1 MKNGFVLYT
10 DYIEQ
15 VEMLEAEQAKALFLA
30 VLKYASGEELPEM
43 DLPTRLVF
51 SFIRKQIDR
60 ENEKYQ
66 KTVEARKEAGAKGG
80 RPKKQTEQ
88 EEAKGFS
95 EKQEKAKKA
104 NGFYE
109 NQIEAEKS
117 KKSLQEQVQD
127 KEQDIKEKSSDED
140 KKKKPAESLPAE
152 VIPLSRFEE
161 FWSVYPASNTLP
173 VTAKRR
179 TEAVYAVAFA
189 EGFQESDLIAAAENY
204 AEAAR
209 IEAREARYIK
219 RPERFLSDGTYKDY
233 LPEVYVKPE
242 TIRKKQTAADKYNS
256 GIMSREIDFDALERE
271 LLSKQRR
278 IWDE

>member
-51 SFIRKQIDR
+51 SFVRKQIDR

-66 KTVEARKEAGAKGG
+66 KTVDARKEAGAKGG

-104 NGFYE
+104 NGFSE
-109 NQIEAEKS
+109 KQIEAEKS
-117 KKSLQEQVQD
+117 KKSLQDQEQV
-127 KEQDIKEKSSDED
+127 QDIKEKSSDED
-140 KKKKPAESLPAE
+140 KKKNPAGRLTAE
-152 VIPLSRFEE
+152 VTPLSRFED
-161 FWSVYPASNTLP
+161 FWSVYPESDSLP
-173 VTAKRR
+173 ATAKRR
-179 TEAVYAVAFA
+179 TEAVYAVAFS

-204 AEAAR
+204 AEAVR

-242 TIRKKQTAADKYNS
+242 AIRKKPTAADRYNS
-256 GIMSREIDFDALERE
+256 GIMQRDVDFDALERE
-271 LLSKQRR
+271 LLGKGG
-278 IWDE
+278 

>member
-1 MKNGFVLYT
+1 MKNGFVLYA

-43 DLPTRLVF
+43 DLPTRLAF

-104 NGFYE
+104 NGFSE
-109 NQIEAEKS
+109 KQIKAEES
-117 KKSLQEQVQD
+117 KKSLHDQEQVQ
-127 KEQDIKEKSSDED
+127 EQDIKEKSSDED
-140 KKKKPAESLPAE
+140 KKKNPSESLPDE
-152 VIPLSRFEE
+152 ISPLSRFED
-161 FWSVYPASNTLP
+161 FWSAYPASDTLP

-179 TEAVYAVAFA
+179 TETAYAIVSAD
-189 EGFQESDLIAAAENY
+189 GFQEPDLIAAAENY
-204 AEAAR
+204 AEAVR
-209 IEAREARYIK
+209 IEARETRYIK

-242 TIRKKQTAADKYNS
+242 AIRKKPTAADRYNS
-256 GIMSREIDFDALERE
+256 GIM
-271 LLSKQRR
+271 QRQY
-278 IWDE
+278 

>member
-1 MKNGFVLYT
+1 MKNGFILYT

-15 VEMLEAEQAKALFLA
+15 IEMLEADQAKALFLA

-51 SFIRKQIDR
+51 SFIRNQIDR
-60 ENEKYQ
+60 ENEKYER
-66 KTVEARKEAGAKGG
+66 TVEARKEAGRKGG
-80 RPKKQTEQ
+80 RPEKQMVYEK
-88 EEAKGFS
+88 ANACP

-104 NGFYE
+104 NGFPE
-109 NQIEAEKS
+109 KQMEADES
-117 KKSLQEQVQD
+117 KKSLHEQVQD

-140 KKKKPAESLPAE
+140 KKKKPAGSLPAE
-152 VIPLSRFEE
+152 ISPLSCFED
-161 FWSVYPASNTLP
+161 FWLAYPASDALP

-179 TEAVYAVAFA
+179 TETAYAIVSAD
-189 EGFQESDLIAAAENY
+189 GFQEPDLIAAAENY
-204 AEAAR
+204 AEAVR

-242 TIRKKQTAADKYNS
+242 AIRKKSTAAVRYNS
-256 GIMSREIDFDALERE
+256 GIMQRDIDFDALERE
-271 LLSKQRR
+271 LLEKGG
-278 IWDE
+278 

>member
-43 DLPTRLVF
+43 DLTTRLVF

-104 NGFYE
+104 NGFSE
-109 NQIEAEKS
+109 KQIEANES

-140 KKKKPAESLPAE
+140 KKKKTAGSLPAE
-152 VIPLSRFEE
+152 ALPLSRFED
-161 FWSVYPASNTLP
+161 FWRTYPASDSLP
-173 VTAKRR
+173 ATAKRR
-179 TEAVYAVAFA
+179 TETAYAVVSA
-189 EGFQESDLIAAAENY
+189 EGFQESDLIASAENY
-204 AEAAR
+204 AEAVR

-242 TIRKKQTAADKYNS
+242 AIRKKPTAADRYNS
-256 GIMSREIDFDALERE
+256 GIMQRDIDLDALERE
-271 LLSKQRR
+271 LLGKGV
-278 IWDE
+278 

>member
-43 DLPTRLVF
+43 DLPTRLAF

-95 EKQEKAKKA
+95 KKQEKAKKA
-104 NGFYE
+104 NGFSE
-109 NQIEAEKS
+109 KQIKAEES
-117 KKSLQEQVQD
+117 KKSLHDQEQVQ
-127 KEQDIKEKSSDED
+127 EQDIKEKSSDED
-140 KKKKPAESLPAE
+140 KKKNPAESMPAD
-152 VIPLSRFEE
+152 VFPLSCFED
-161 FWSVYPASNTLP
+161 FWRSYPASDNLP
-173 VTAKRR
+173 VTAKQR
-179 TEAVYAVAFA
+179 TETVYAIAFT
-189 EGFQESDLIAAAENY
+189 EGFPESDLIAAAKNY
-204 AEAAR
+204 AEAVR
-209 IEAREARYIK
+209 IEERDARYIK
-219 RPERFLSDGTYKDY
+219 RPENFLSDGTYKDY
-233 LPEVYVKPE
+233 LPDVYVKPE
-242 TIRKKQTAADKYNS
+242 AIRKKQTAADRYNA
-256 GIMSREIDFDALERE
+256 GIMQRDVDLEALERE
-271 LLSKQRR
+271 LLGKGG
-278 IWDE
+278 

>member
-1 MKNGFVLYT
+1 
-10 DYIEQ
+10 
-15 VEMLEAEQAKALFLA
+15 MLEAEQAKPLFLA
-30 VLKYASGEELPEM
+30 VLKYASGEDLPEM

-51 SFIRKQIDR
+51 AFIRQQIDR
-60 ENEKYQ
+60 ENEKYA
-66 KTVEARKEAGAKGG
+66 KTVESRKEAGKKGG
-80 RPKKQTEQ
+80 RPEKQTDSEK
-88 EEAKGFS
+88 ANGYS
-95 EKQEKAKKA
+95 EKQNKAKKA
-104 NGFYE
+104 NVFLE
-109 NQIEAEKS
+109 KQIEADES

-179 TEAVYAVAFA
+179 TEAVYAVAST

-204 AEAAR
+204 AEAVR

-242 TIRKKQTAADKYNS
+242 AIRKKPTAADKYNS
-256 GIMSREIDFDALERE
+256 GIMQRDVDLDALERE
-271 LLSKQRR
+271 LLGKGG
-278 IWDE
+278 

>member
-15 VEMLEAEQAKALFLA
+15 VEMLEAEQVKALFLA
-30 VLKYASGEELPEM
+30 VLKYASGEKLPEM

-80 RPKKQTEQ
+80 RPKKQTEHD
-88 EEAKGFS
+88 EANGFS

-109 NQIEAEKS
+109 KQSEAEKS
-117 KKSLQEQVQD
+117 KKSLHDQEQVQ
-127 KEQDIKEKSSDED
+127 EQDIKEKSSDED
-140 KKKKPAESLPAE
+140 KKKKPSESLSDE
-152 VIPLSRFEE
+152 ISPLSRFED
-161 FWSVYPASNTLP
+161 FWSVYPASDTLP

-179 TEAVYAVAFA
+179 TEAVYAVAST

-204 AEAAR
+204 AEAVR

-242 TIRKKQTAADKYNS
+242 AIRKKSTAADRYNS
-256 GIMSREIDFDALERE
+256 GIMQRDIDFDALERK
-271 LLSKQRR
+271 LLGKGG
-278 IWDE
+278 

>member
-1 MKNGFVLYT
+1 MKNGFVLYA

-43 DLPTRLVF
+43 DLPTRLAF

-60 ENEKYQ
+60 ENEEYQ

-104 NGFYE
+104 NGFSE
-109 NQIEAEKS
+109 KQIKAEES
-117 KKSLQEQVQD
+117 KKSLHDQEQVQ
-127 KEQDIKEKSSDED
+127 EQDIKEKSSDED
-140 KKKKPAESLPAE
+140 KKKNPSESLPDE
-152 VIPLSRFEE
+152 ISPLSRFED
-161 FWSVYPASNTLP
+161 FWSAYPASDTLP

-179 TEAVYAVAFA
+179 TEAVYAVAST

-204 AEAAR
+204 AEAVR
-209 IEAREARYIK
+209 IEARETRYIK

-242 TIRKKQTAADKYNS
+242 AIRKKPTAADRYNS
-256 GIMSREIDFDALERE
+256 GIMQRDVDFDALERE
-271 LLSKQRR
+271 LLGKGG
-278 IWDE
+278 

>member
-95 EKQEKAKKA
+95 EKQEKA

-109 NQIEAEKS
+109 KQIESEES
-117 KKSLQEQVQD
+117 KKSLHDQEQVQ
-127 KEQDIKEKSSDED
+127 EQDIKEKSSDED
-140 KKKKPAESLPAE
+140 KKKNPAGMLTAE
-152 VIPLSRFEE
+152 VTTLSRFED
-161 FWSVYPASNTLP
+161 FWRAYPASDSLP
-173 VTAKRR
+173 TTAKRR
-179 TEAVYAVAFA
+179 TETAYAVASA

-204 AEAAR
+204 AEAVR

-233 LPEVYVKPE
+233 LPDVYVKPE
-242 TIRKKQTAADKYNS
+242 ALRKKPTAADRYNS
-256 GIMSREIDFDALERE
+256 GIMQRDIDLDALERE
-271 LLSKQRR
+271 LLGKGG
-278 IWDE
+278 

>member
-104 NGFYE
+104 NGFSE
-109 NQIEAEKS
+109 KQIEANES

-140 KKKKPAESLPAE
+140 KKKKPSESLPDE
-152 VIPLSRFEE
+152 VSPLSRFED
-161 FWSVYPASNTLP
+161 FWSVYPASDTLP

-179 TEAVYAVAFA
+179 TEAVYAVAFT
-189 EGFQESDLIAAAENY
+189 EGFQEYDLIAAAENY
-204 AEAAR
+204 AEAVR

-233 LPEVYVKPE
+233 LPDVYVKPE
-242 TIRKKQTAADKYNS
+242 ALRKKPTAADRYNS
-256 GIMSREIDFDALERE
+256 GIMQRDIDLDALERE
-271 LLSKQRR
+271 LLGKGG
-278 IWDE
+278 